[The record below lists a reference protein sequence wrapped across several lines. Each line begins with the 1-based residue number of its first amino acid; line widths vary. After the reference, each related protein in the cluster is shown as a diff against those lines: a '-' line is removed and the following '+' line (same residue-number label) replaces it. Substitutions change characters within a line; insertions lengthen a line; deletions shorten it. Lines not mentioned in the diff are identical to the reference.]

1 MEKSEENIE
10 EKSNRKSK
18 KKGKRTYHGRVI
30 GRDRSRYARPE
41 QPREAPRRVA
51 KICGSDY
58 ELANFVLNDEDRDGT
73 GHQASRALLEKIE
86 GKSPAARWSGTGSGS
101 WGSGSGSYSVQEG
114 SSGVVYTDYTNY
126 TSYASAYSGTD
137 AQDWGRKYHE
147 NGGCTYIDLCH
158 LEICIP
164 EVRSAWDHV
173 AANRAMLEIAARA
186 QASLNA
192 ELPEDRRIEV
202 LANNSD
208 GRGHSYGTHLN
219 ICLTR
224 EAWND
229 IFHNKIQKML
239 VLASFQVS
247 SIVFAGQGKVGA
259 ENGRPWVPFQISQRA
274 DFMETLTGLQTTY
287 ERPIVNSRDE
297 SLCGRIGEKG
307 EGLARLHVI
316 FYDNNLCQTAALL
329 KIGTLQILVAML
341 EGGWCDLGLVLDDPV
356 EAVLHYSHG
365 ADLLKRCELAS
376 GEAVTAVELQLR
388 FVKEARKALE
398 AGLLDTVPRAAELIE
413 LWEDT
418 LLKLQAG
425 DLEALAGRL
434 DWVLKLSMIER
445 TLEQRDDLCWES
457 PELVYLDQIYSSL
470 DRERGLFWA
479 YEEAGA
485 VERVVSEDDVT
496 RFIEEPPD
504 DTRAWTRGQLLRLL
518 EPEQISSIDWHEVGV
533 RITEPGGWR
542 STTRVL
548 LGDPGGSTRSQ
559 NLGVFTAAE
568 DVEEVVR
575 VLAARGLGEDIEA
588 EDTEAEEMDVE
599 DIDVES
605 IDAEEQ
611 PKADAPLQLVT
622 DGVHQ

>member
-208 GRGHSYGTHLN
+208 GRGHSYPHARSLERHL
-219 ICLTR
+219 LQQDSKDAGAG
-224 EAWND
+224 E
-229 IFHNKIQKML
+229 L
-239 VLASFQVS
+239 S
-247 SIVFAGQGKVGA
+247 SQLDRLRRSGKG
-259 ENGRPWVPFQISQRA
+259 GRR
-274 DFMETLTGLQTTY
+274 
-287 ERPIVNSRDE
+287 ERPTLG
-297 SLCGRIGEKG
+297 SLPDIATG
-307 EGLARLHVI
+307 RLH
-316 FYDNNLCQTAALL
+316 
-329 KIGTLQILVAML
+329 
-341 EGGWCDLGLVLDDPV
+341 
-356 EAVLHYSHG
+356 
-365 ADLLKRCELAS
+365 
-376 GEAVTAVELQLR
+376 
-388 FVKEARKALE
+388 
-398 AGLLDTVPRAAELIE
+398 
-413 LWEDT
+413 
-418 LLKLQAG
+418 G
-425 DLEALAGRL
+425 D
-434 DWVLKLSMIER
+434 
-445 TLEQRDDLCWES
+445 
-457 PELVYLDQIYSSL
+457 
-470 DRERGLFWA
+470 
-479 YEEAGA
+479 
-485 VERVVSEDDVT
+485 
-496 RFIEEPPD
+496 
-504 DTRAWTRGQLLRLL
+504 
-518 EPEQISSIDWHEVGV
+518 
-533 RITEPGGWR
+533 
-542 STTRVL
+542 
-548 LGDPGGSTRSQ
+548 
-559 NLGVFTAAE
+559 
-568 DVEEVVR
+568 
-575 VLAARGLGEDIEA
+575 
-588 EDTEAEEMDVE
+588 
-599 DIDVES
+599 
-605 IDAEEQ
+605 
-611 PKADAPLQLVT
+611 T
-622 DGVHQ
+622 DGSPDHL